1 MNLNVKLTADAFS
14 NQFLN
19 SKEYE
24 RTRLHLQYNGCGADN
39 CILIDLIIYLD
50 SGSLLIIIFIRRY
63 EQTRAT
69 RDSTS
74 CGHAINKLERIYY
87 TIKKETNF
95 IIISNKNSSNKNRD
109 IFSFLK
115 F

>member
-1 MNLNVKLTADAFS
+1 MNLNVKLTADASFKS
-14 NQFLN
+14 IF
-19 SKEYE
+19 KFE
-24 RTRLHLQYNGCGADN
+24 RIRTDPLHLQYNGCGADN

-87 TIKKETNF
+87 TI
-95 IIISNKNSSNKNRD
+95 ISNKNSSNKNRD